1 MAWDSPLIGRY
12 LPPPWRVA
20 RMAGMEVAV
29 KLIAHSE
36 ADMPRIGRAIR
47 DMGFPVRVEIEPHKP
62 NRSYEQNA
70 RYWALLTEISQ
81 QAPSSMGGE
90 WHSPEV
96 WHEYCAKRFLGM
108 EAGPFGHG
116 VRKRTSTLSVG
127 DFGDYMTQIEAWAA
141 TDLGVQFSVTR
152 AA

>member
-1 MAWDSPLIGRY
+1 M
-12 LPPPWRVA
+12 
-20 RMAGMEVAV
+20 
-29 KLIAHSE
+29 KLIART
-36 ADMPRIGRAIR
+36 ADDMPRIGKAIR
-47 DMGFPVRVEIEPHKP
+47 DMGYPVAVTFEPAKSS
-62 NRSYEQNA
+62 RSLEQNA

-81 QAPSSMGGE
+81 QAPSAMAGE

-116 VRKRTSTLSVG
+116 VRKRTSKLKIHE
-127 DFGDYMTQIEAWAA
+127 FAEYMTEIEAWAA
-141 TDLGVQFSVTR
+141 DELGVRFSETR

>member
-1 MAWDSPLIGRY
+1 M
-12 LPPPWRVA
+12 
-20 RMAGMEVAV
+20 
-29 KLIAHSE
+29 KLIAKSE
-36 ADMPRIGRAIR
+36 ADMPRIGKAIR
-47 DMGFPVRVEIEPHKP
+47 DMGWPVAVEVKQHKP
-62 NRSYEQNA
+62 SRSVEQNA

-116 VRKRTSTLSVG
+116 VKKRTSTLKISE
-127 DFGDYMTQIEAWAA
+127 FADYMAEVEAWAA
-141 TDLGVQFSVTR
+141 DELCVQFSETR

>member
-1 MAWDSPLIGRY
+1 MKF
-12 LPPPWRVA
+12 VA
-20 RMAGMEVAV
+20 RT
-29 KLIAHSE
+29 E
-36 ADMPRIGRAIR
+36 ADMAAIGKAIR
-47 DMGFPVRVEIEPHKP
+47 GMWPCRVTVEEHKP
-62 NRSYEQNA
+62 SRSVEQNA

-116 VRKRTSTLSVG
+116 VRKRTSKLKVSE
-127 DFGDYMTQIEAWAA
+127 FADYMTQVEAWAA
-141 TDLGVQFSVTR
+141 DELGVQFSVTR

>member
-1 MAWDSPLIGRY
+1 VKFI
-12 LPPPWRVA
+12 A
-20 RMAGMEVAV
+20 R
-29 KLIAHSE
+29 SD
-36 ADMPRIGRAIR
+36 ADMQRIGKAIR
-47 DMGFPVRVEIEPHKP
+47 DTGWPVAVEVKPHKSS
-62 NRSYEQNA
+62 RSVEQNA

-116 VRKRTSTLSVG
+116 VRKRSSQLKVSE
-127 DFGDYMTQIEAWAA
+127 FADYMSQIEAWAA
-141 TDLGVQFSVTR
+141 DELCVQFSETR

>member
-1 MAWDSPLIGRY
+1 M
-12 LPPPWRVA
+12 
-20 RMAGMEVAV
+20 

-47 DMGFPVRVEIEPHKP
+47 DMGFPVRVEIGPHKP
-62 NRSYEQNA
+62 NRSHEQNA

-90 WHSPEV
+90 WHSAEI

-116 VRKRTSTLSVG
+116 VRRRTSKLKVSE
-127 DFGDYMTQIEAWAA
+127 FADYMTQVEAWAA
-141 TDLGVQFSVTR
+141 DELGVRFSEPR